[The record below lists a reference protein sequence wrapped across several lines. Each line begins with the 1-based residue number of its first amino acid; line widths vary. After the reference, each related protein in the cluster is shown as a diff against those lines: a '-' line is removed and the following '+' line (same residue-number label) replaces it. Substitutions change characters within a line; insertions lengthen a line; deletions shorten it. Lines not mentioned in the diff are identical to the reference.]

1 MESILV
7 LLFAVVNSHGLA
19 SLLQERQEFTQPN
32 GLVKLLLQTRHATK
46 SGGEVE
52 HEGKL
57 SLPPSVDTFNPQPG
71 DPSHMVKHNVSDN
84 CTTEI
89 FGLYNPAAS
98 ESMINTSLSFSFF
111 ETPAKIFGTA
121 INEMINMYYEQSP
134 VGVFGL
140 GQEIP
145 GAFRFGIL
153 DRLPF
158 TAPRKLA
165 RPGTGNP
172 RQVHKII
179 TGDAGNVKDLTAHA
193 GSLTLGG
200 IDVGKYYGP
209 MNHVHLLE
217 DPTHQHSTSYCV
229 SLAKLQILVSDSDS
243 MVALANDDRPA
254 CFNTRNRL
262 TRFPA
267 EAFDVIIGIF
277 DPYSLPKAGRDGEV
291 LYSLP
296 CSFDGAEYIR
306 FGFGGAGDLS
316 AFDIDVAIEDL
327 ILDPV
332 ADAESQ
338 GACLFGIS
346 RGDAGTDFILG
357 ETFLAAVTGIISPLR
372 AMARMQTKEQQP
384 CLTWIRRLFTL
395 RPMLTAALT
404 WLFGDRIPS
413 TSGLMSTDF
422 GSSTAS
428 PSDVAIP
435 TIALPSIAVSSGDS
449 WNTLSDATYGF
460 SSTSSAFLK
469 TSVSHDNLTTTITVR
484 RTRSITVSEAPDS
497 STEDPY
503 LRATASSPD
512 CESFS
517 IIIDSIS
524 RPGETLPSAI
534 DSRSV
539 GSQPSSTTFFH
550 AEPSLLVPPI
560 LQDSEAAFETNAP
573 GIIRTGLVIASSST
587 KLAGPGAGGDKDD
600 RLRPDVSPAVEGE
613 EFR

>member
-1 MESILV
+1 ML
-7 LLFAVVNSHGLA
+7 
-19 SLLQERQEFTQPN
+19 
-32 GLVKLLLQTRHATK
+32 
-46 SGGEVE
+46 
-52 HEGKL
+52 
-57 SLPPSVDTFNPQPG
+57 
-71 DPSHMVKHNVSDN
+71 
-84 CTTEI
+84 
-89 FGLYNPAAS
+89 
-98 ESMINTSLSFSFF
+98 NTSLSFSLF

-121 INEMINMYYEQSP
+121 INEMI
-134 VGVFGL
+134 VF
-140 GQEIP
+140 
-145 GAFRFGIL
+145 
-153 DRLPF
+153 
-158 TAPRKLA
+158 
-165 RPGTGNP
+165 
-172 RQVHKII
+172 
-179 TGDAGNVKDLTAHA
+179 A

-209 MNHVHLLE
+209 MNHVRLLE

-267 EAFDVIIGIF
+267 EAFDVILGIF

-306 FGFGGAGDLS
+306 FGFGGAGDFS

-332 ADAESQ
+332 TDAESQ
-338 GACLFGIS
+338 GACLLGIS

-357 ETFLAAVTGIISPLR
+357 ETFLAAVTAAVFDVDTKAIYLAPYADCGTDLVAWGPDTIDEWAHGSCEHPLDDP
-372 AMARMQTKEQQP
+372 TDWQP
-384 CLTWIRRLFTL
+384 
-395 RPMLTAALT
+395 AE
-404 WLFGDRIPS
+404 
-413 TSGLMSTDF
+413 F
-422 GSSTAS
+422 GSLTAS

-435 TIALPSIAVSSGDS
+435 TIALPSIAVSSEDS
-449 WNTLSDATYGF
+449 WNALSDAIYDF
-460 SSTSSAFLK
+460 SSTSSGFLK

-517 IIIDSIS
+517 MIIDSIS
-524 RPGETLPSAI
+524 RPGETLPSAV
-534 DSRSV
+534 DSWSV
-539 GSQPSSTTFFH
+539 GSQTSSATFFH

-560 LQDSEAAFETNAP
+560 LQDSEVAFETNAP
-573 GIIRTGLVIASSST
+573 GIIRTGLVIATGGKRAFQQHAAQELAKPMNPEPRHNPTHDQPPKDFNVGQKTFADFDLKERVFIVTGGSSGLGLE
-587 KLAGPGAGGDKDD
+587 LAEAVREAGGIG
-600 RLRPDVSPAVEGE
+600 P
-613 EFR
+613 